1 MMHLDIFD
9 KITRHKKFEVLK
21 INFAHKYKDHS
32 QMLYDEF
39 CPEQKRF
46 SVQFLLGMEAGMGT
60 MALKKAL
67 VDCNCQVDTHSLPL
81 RAEAAGRMEGFVV
94 LKFEKKLKDG

>member
-1 MMHLDIFD
+1 MMYLDISD

-39 CPEQKRF
+39 CPEQKNIFRVI
-46 SVQFLLGMEAGMGT
+46 SPRDGSRDRDNGTEKSAGG
-60 MALKKAL
+60 L
-67 VDCNCQVDTHSLPL
+67 
-81 RAEAAGRMEGFVV
+81 
-94 LKFEKKLKDG
+94 

>member
-1 MMHLDIFD
+1 MSGSSVVMYLDIFD

-39 CPEQKRF
+39 CPEQKNIF
-46 SVQFLLGMEAGMGT
+46 SVISPRDRSRDGDNGT
-60 MALKKAL
+60 EESFGGL
-67 VDCNCQVDTHSLPL
+67 
-81 RAEAAGRMEGFVV
+81 
-94 LKFEKKLKDG
+94 